1 MRKILLVFAL
11 LLAMSAAA
19 VHAQTSILSAGG
31 DASGSGGSATYS
43 IGQIDYTN
51 SSGTDGSASAGVQQ
65 PYEFFT
71 LGIEED
77 NGICLSLLIYPNP
90 TQSTIHLQI
99 DNQLTT
105 KLAYQVF
112 DMAGNEL
119 FGQKIESV
127 LTPISMETLTV
138 GAYIL
143 KVSTPTSVLKTFTII
158 KNN

>member
-11 LLAMSAAA
+11 ILAMSAATL
-19 VHAQTSILSAGG
+19 HAQTSILSAGG
-31 DASGSGGSATYS
+31 DASGSGGSAAYS

-51 SSGTDGSASAGVQQ
+51 TTGADGTVTSGVQQ

-77 NGICLSLLIYPNP
+77 NGICLSLSVFPNP